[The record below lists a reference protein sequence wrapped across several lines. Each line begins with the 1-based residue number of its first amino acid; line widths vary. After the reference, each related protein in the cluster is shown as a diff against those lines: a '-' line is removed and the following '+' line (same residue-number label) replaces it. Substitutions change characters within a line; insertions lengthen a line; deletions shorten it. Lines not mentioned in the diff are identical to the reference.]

1 MRETSLQEIVDYLLG
16 VLRYERIVDE
26 NGIERQWNR
35 GIGRRA
41 LFKEE

>member
-1 MRETSLQEIVDYLLG
+1 MKETSLQEIVDYLLG

-26 NGIERQWNR
+26 NGIERQWDR

-41 LFKEE
+41 LFEEE